1 MKNDSIKK
9 YLSMTYYQEDG
20 ISYEVDE
27 IPDGYEMKFQFESNG
42 AMQNEWVKSG
52 SVLTWQYITNP
63 LCPWEEPSR
72 EYELVNVSG
81 VQAKYWPN
89 LVSEEEAYIDSTAGA
104 QFSARIDYGIERTA
118 VLMWEDLETN
128 TIFRLR
134 GVLSK
139 EDILY
144 MAESMTRSEKSNKT

>member
-1 MKNDSIKK
+1 M
-9 YLSMTYYQEDG
+9 LR
-20 ISYEVDE
+20 
-27 IPDGYEMKFQFESNG
+27 ESPNAG
-42 AMQNEWVKSG
+42 QLQA
-52 SVLTWQYITNP
+52 
-63 LCPWEEPSR
+63 CPGQR
-72 EYELVNVSG
+72 KHRVCCTAAA
-81 VQAKYWPN
+81 QIN
-89 LVSEEEAYIDSTAGA
+89 LDEEEAYIDSTAGA

>member
-1 MKNDSIKK
+1 MPVEPGLTNA
-9 YLSMTYYQEDG
+9 
-20 ISYEVDE
+20 VH
-27 IPDGYEMKFQFESNG
+27 FQNG
-42 AMQNEWVKSG
+42 QRLVGFNTEN
-52 SVLTWQYITNP
+52 Q
-63 LCPWEEPSR
+63 EPSR

>member
-1 MKNDSIKK
+1 M
-9 YLSMTYYQEDG
+9 
-20 ISYEVDE
+20 
-27 IPDGYEMKFQFESNG
+27 
-42 AMQNEWVKSG
+42 
-52 SVLTWQYITNP
+52 
-63 LCPWEEPSR
+63 
-72 EYELVNVSG
+72 NVSG

-118 VLMWEDLETN
+118 VLMWEDPETN

-144 MAESMTRSEKSNKT
+144 MAERMTRSEKSNKT